1 MAWRPGQGAQQYP
14 PRAPGGVTPQQA
26 QTGGGVNL
34 QQYSQLLGALA
45 SSQQPQVRALL
56 LSCAHLLLVLATV
69 CTYVSPSTAPNNN
82 SRVRSIHN
90 KGVPIDRSRRT
101 LHLTLAGAPIK
112 AILDSNSNPLRV
124 HIPLPIRAANNKPHR
139 GKQLLLQL
147 QQHPRRSSPSSPR
160 NLQVV
165 RVSN

>member
-69 CTYVSPSTAPNNN
+69 CTYVSPSTAPSN
-82 SRVRSIHN
+82 SRVRSMHH
-90 KGVPIDRSRRT
+90 KVVPIDRSRRT
-101 LHLTLAGAPIK
+101 LHLTLAGVPIK